1 MAESSTYLVAM
12 GQARYEL
19 REKGSRFLALVES
32 IADQESARARVK
44 AYQQEYRDAS
54 HVCWAWRTGSASAEG
69 CSDAGEPAGTA
80 GMPMLQVLR
89 GAEVSD
95 VLAVVVRWF
104 GGTKLGKGGLARA
117 YAGAVKG
124 ALKTLTIEAT
134 RAVTRLRVSVPYGR
148 VGDVK
153 RLVHPPE
160 VEIVDE
166 SYGEQAEILLR
177 VDRERADEVCEI
189 LEGFATE
196 VVVAGSRSAGRNRLD
211 EKNILIAKEERSS

>member
-1 MAESSTYLVAM
+1 MAESSTYLVAV

-19 REKGSRFLALVES
+19 REKGSRFLAIVES
-32 IADQESARARVK
+32 VADQESARTRIK
-44 AYQQEYRDAS
+44 AYEREYRGAT
-54 HVCWAWRTGSASAEG
+54 HVCRAWRTGSPPAEG

-124 ALKTLTIEAT
+124 TLETLTIVE
-134 RAVTRLRVSVPYGR
+134 RRPITRLRVLLPYER
-148 VGDVK
+148 VGDLK

-160 VEIVDE
+160 VEIVEE
-166 SYGEQAEILLR
+166 SYAEQAEVVLV
-177 VDRERADEVCEI
+177 VDRERVDEVCEV

-196 VVVAGSRSAGRNRLD
+196 VVVAGSRSTGRNRLD
-211 EKNILIAKEERSS
+211 EK